1 MGLSPSPRTTLV
13 HGLLGTIDRS
23 VSDCRCSTDS
33 TQAPGF
39 SHGVSGRPR
48 TSLVTSS
55 IQNAVDRLIESR
67 SAVRAHPLLS
77 ADGKFSVEHAYAI
90 QDALRAELVR
100 QGQRP
105 IGWKL
110 AATGPTGQALFG
122 IEEPIYGFL
131 LSETYDSGNEVSA
144 AAFVNLHAEAEI
156 AFKLGA
162 DLPGPGVTAAT
173 ALEAVESAMPALEL
187 PDMFF
192 DDTPDVT
199 DAIANG
205 ALAKAIVLGSEFS
218 PLGESDLKQEKVTL
232 EHNGQVVSV
241 NAGSELM
248 GDPLNALA
256 WLANHLSARGHTL
269 MRGDIVMSGGISK
282 LLSLNVGDVVTAKF
296 TRLGSVTLKVA

>member
-1 MGLSPSPRTTLV
+1 M
-13 HGLLGTIDRS
+13 
-23 VSDCRCSTDS
+23 
-33 TQAPGF
+33 
-39 SHGVSGRPR
+39 
-48 TSLVTSS
+48 TSS
-55 IQNAVDRLIESR
+55 IQTAVDHLMRSRLGG
-67 SAVRAHPLLS
+67 RALRLLS
-77 ADGKFSVEHAYAI
+77 ADGEFSVEHAYTI
-90 QDALRAELVR
+90 QDALRAELAR
-100 QGQRP
+100 RGQRP

-122 IEEPIYGFL
+122 IKEPIYGFL
-131 LSETYDSGNEVSA
+131 LPERYDSGDEVSA
-144 AAFVNLHAEAEI
+144 AAFVDLHAEAEI

-173 ALEAVESAMPALEL
+173 ALGAVESAMPALEL

-192 DDTPDVT
+192 AGTPPVT

-205 ALAKAIVLGSEFS
+205 ALAKAIVLGREFA

-232 EHNGQVVSV
+232 EQNGEVVSV

-256 WLANHLSARGHTL
+256 WLANQLAARGHSL

-282 LLSLNVGDVVTAKF
+282 LLSLNVGDMVTAKF
-296 TRLGSVTLKVA
+296 THLGSVELKVT